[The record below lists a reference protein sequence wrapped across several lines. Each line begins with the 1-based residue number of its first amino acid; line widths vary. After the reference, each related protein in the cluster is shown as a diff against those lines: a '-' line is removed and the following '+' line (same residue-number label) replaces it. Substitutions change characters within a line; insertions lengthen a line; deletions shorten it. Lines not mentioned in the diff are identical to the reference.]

1 MTNQT
6 LADLLVL
13 ALLFIGN
20 ARFIFVNHSRKDS
33 LSIAPFAGLFIA
45 IVNIFVF
52 TLSVENFLIFVL
64 AFLSAI
70 WNVRSVLRMF
80 SDVILDSYELKL
92 ILICSLNAIF
102 VALMIFVVIYF
113 RPMNPEKNRL
123 PVKQNT
129 VLYSGSFQKGF
140 SELKEPFTVPSIKLY
155 NFEPETESHAGRKI
169 VLFAPPETANSEI
182 YKSFFC
188 KLAYNGFS
196 VYSLDFYKEINLASK
211 KGADLKWIKRFSAI
225 WQKIFNPD
233 KYEQIQKNSDF
244 INEKFWILLS
254 LCKPTEKDTVFLVTD
269 EDLSGA
275 MQYISQKSFVKIFG
289 SFDLAYMD
297 DYTTKGFGPVENT
310 EPVLGA
316 VLGVQPDRSGYMS
329 NHLGTVLTD
338 FINTQ
343 MISGY

>member
-20 ARFIFVNHSRKDS
+20 ARFVFVNHSRKDS

-45 IVNIFVF
+45 VVNIFVF
-52 TLSVENFLIFVL
+52 TLSVENFFIFAL
-64 AFLSAI
+64 AFLSAV

-80 SDVILDSYELKL
+80 SDVILDQYELKL
-92 ILICSLNAIF
+92 ILICSLNALF
-102 VALMIFVVIYF
+102 AALMIFAVIYF
-113 RPMNPEKNRL
+113 RPMNPKKNRL
-123 PVKQNT
+123 PVKQKT
-129 VLYSGSFQKGF
+129 VLYSGSFQEGF
-140 SELKEPFTVPSIKLY
+140 SELKKPFTIPSAKLY
-155 NFEPETESHAGRKI
+155 NFEPETESPAGRKI
-169 VLFAPPETANSEI
+169 VLFATPETADSEI
-182 YKSFFC
+182 YTSFFY

-196 VYSLDFYKEINLASK
+196 VYSLDFYKEIDLASK
-211 KGADLKWIKRFSAI
+211 KGTDLKWIRRFLAI
-225 WQKIFNPD
+225 KQKIFNPD
-233 KYEQIQKNSDF
+233 KYEQIQKKSDSTS
-244 INEKFWILLS
+244 EKFWILLS
-254 LCKPTEKDTVFLVTD
+254 LCNPTKKDTVFLVTD
-269 EDLSGA
+269 EDLSGS
-275 MQYISQKSFVKIFG
+275 MQYVSQKSFVKIFG
-289 SFDLAYMD
+289 SFDLAYID

>member
-20 ARFIFVNHSRKDS
+20 ARFVFVNHSEKDS

-52 TLSVENFLIFVL
+52 TLSVENFFVFAL
-64 AFLSAI
+64 AFLSAV
-70 WNVRSVLRMF
+70 WNFRSVLRMF
-80 SDVILDSYELKL
+80 SDVILDQYELKL
-92 ILICSLNAIF
+92 ILICSLNALF
-102 VALMIFVVIYF
+102 AALMIFAVIYF
-113 RPMNPEKNRL
+113 CPMSPKKNQL
-123 PVKQNT
+123 PVKQKT
-129 VLYSGSFQKGF
+129 VLYSGNFQKGF
-140 SELKEPFTVPSIKLY
+140 SKLKEPFTVPSAKLY
-155 NFEPETESHAGRKI
+155 NFEPETESPAGRKI
-169 VLFAPPETANSEI
+169 ILFAPPETANSEI

-196 VYSLDFYKEINLASK
+196 VYSLDFYSEINLASK
-211 KGADLKWIKRFSAI
+211 KGADLKWIKRFLAI
-225 WQKIFNPD
+225 RQKIFDSD
-233 KYEQIQKNSDF
+233 KYEQTQKSSDV
-244 INEKFWILLS
+244 ISEKFWILLS
-254 LCKPTEKDTVFLVTD
+254 LCKPTEKDTIFLVTD
-269 EDLSGA
+269 EDLSGS
-275 MQYISQKSFVKIFG
+275 MQYISQKSFMKIFG
-289 SFDLAYMD
+289 SFDLAYID